1 MVTVAVGLL
10 LTVISGQEKPSDL
23 LWLSPQ
29 EFTNIGGVFFW
40 TQEPHSSRVL
50 SLGRRKQCQAEYRIF
65 VQK

>member
-23 LWLSPQ
+23 LWLWPQ

-40 TQEPHSSRVL
+40 TQ
-50 SLGRRKQCQAEYRIF
+50 GTTQF
-65 VQK
+65 